1 MMDAFTPLSQDWF
14 TAAFAQPTRVQQEA
28 WPAIARGEHT
38 LMVAPTG
45 SGKTLAG
52 FFWSIDRLSRL
63 PVDAPAGVRVLYIS
77 PLKALAYDVQKN
89 LRSPLDGL
97 LRMAEQRGDTLRQI
111 TQASRTGDTTQKQRR
126 SIAKHPPDIL
136 ITTPESL
143 YLMLTSQVREA
154 LRSVH
159 TVIIDEIHTMAGT
172 KRGAHL
178 ALSLERLSR
187 LADEEPQRIGMSATQ
202 RPLSVVAKYLGGDRK
217 VQIIDTSEDPNLD
230 LQVVV
235 PMTDMERPWA
245 TGLPA
250 DLLPLPE
257 LDPEL
262 VLAEDRD
269 AQDDRSI
276 WPAIQPHLLELIQK
290 HHTTIVFTN
299 SRVLCEKLAQR
310 LNLMAREELV
320 LAHHGSVAHD
330 RRTMIEERLKEG
342 SLKGIVATSSLE
354 LGIDMGAVDLV
365 IQIASPGSVARGL
378 QRAGR
383 AGHGVGQRSVARIF
397 PKHRG
402 DLLEAAAVAQ
412 HMLRGD
418 IEHTRVPRN
427 PLDVLCQQLVAIVS
441 QADWQVDELHTLVR
455 RAAPFSDLSA
465 ALFFAC
471 LDMLSGRY
479 PSDDF
484 AELRPR
490 LSWDRDTDM
499 LSARRGARMLAVLN
513 AGTIPDRGSY
523 AVYIHPDGPRIG
535 ELDEEMVH
543 ESRRG
548 HTFILGASTWRI
560 QEITRDRVNVTP
572 APGEQARMPFWRG
585 QGPGR
590 PAELGRALGAFARE
604 LGDQPPETAVSWLQ
618 EQAPLDELAAK
629 NLVAYVQ
636 EQKSITGEI
645 PSDRRIV
652 IERFRDELGD
662 WRISILSPFGSRVH
676 APWALAIEA
685 ALGLESGF
693 EVQAMSSDDGVSL
706 RFADSDELPPDGVL
720 LPDPEE
726 LEELLLRQLD
736 RSALFATRF
745 RENAARAL
753 LLPRKRPGK
762 RTPLWAQRLRAQ
774 SLMAAVLQYP
784 GFPILL
790 ETTRECL
797 QDVFDVPGLKS
808 LLRDIQSRKVQV
820 LHVETQSPSPFA
832 RSMNFAWT
840 ANFLYDGDAPL
851 AERRA
856 HALTL
861 DPELLRDLLGEDE
874 LRKLLDP
881 AAVKQVQAELQ
892 RLDPERQIHHPEAL
906 HDALRALG
914 HLNPQ
919 AIAERCEGEQDGVGW
934 TQQLVSQ
941 RKALEVRIA
950 GQRQLIAV
958 EDSARYRDALGV
970 VLPPGLAGVWL
981 ESPHDPMR
989 DLVQRYGRSHGPF
1002 TQTALAAWLGLP
1014 PAQLTALLEQLC
1026 RDGRLQRGPLIPN
1039 ADGEAFCDSKIMR
1052 QLRRRTL
1059 ARLRAQIAAVGGA
1072 SLASFLC
1079 HWQGVGSKAHGKTRL
1094 LHVVEQLE
1102 GLPIAFSELERAV
1115 LSCRVHGYQS
1125 SLLDELGAMGSVVW
1139 IGAGALGTKDGK
1151 VRLMTRESVPLL
1163 LDPPELPED
1172 LSALHHALL
1181 SHLDS
1186 RGASFFIELSIAAG
1200 KPANDE
1206 LLQALWDLVW
1216 LGLISNDTCAPLRA
1230 LAVPSRSGGRSRLKR
1245 RRGPSL
1251 SAGGRWWLV
1260 STLFTELPSP
1270 TERAHS
1276 RAVMLLERY
1285 GVLSKEALSA
1295 ESWPG
1300 GFGSVYPILRA
1311 MEESGKLRR
1320 GWFVDGLSGAQF
1332 SLPGAV
1338 DALRAT
1344 VDKRHPQLLSV
1355 LDPANPYGSL
1365 LPWPAVS
1372 GSGSGSPRRVPG
1384 SVILTLG
1391 GEPILLL
1398 RKGSMLTFTQDGTR
1412 LRLGVRTLLSLAHK
1426 FFAKSVSIE
1435 TVNGEPAIGSTWES
1449 ELRLGGV
1456 ELDGGRL
1463 RLTLL

>member
-1 MMDAFTPLSQDWF
+1 MMDAFTPLSQEWF
-14 TAAFAQPTRVQQEA
+14 SAAFAEPTRVQREA
-28 WPAIARGEHT
+28 WPAIAAGQHT

-52 FFWSIDRLSRL
+52 FFWSIDKLSRL
-63 PVDAPAGVRVLYIS
+63 PVDAPEGVRVLYIS

-97 LRMAEQRGDTLRQI
+97 LRLADQRGETLRQI
-111 TQASRTGDTTQKQRR
+111 TQASRTGDTTQKQRSR
-126 SIAKHPPDIL
+126 ISRHPPDIL

-178 ALSLERLSR
+178 ALSMERLSR
-187 LADEEPQRIGMSATQ
+187 LADQEPQRIGISATQ
-202 RPLSVVAKYLGGDRK
+202 RPLSVVARYLGGDRK
-217 VQIIDTSEDPNLD
+217 VQIVDTSEAPNLD
-230 LQVVV
+230 LQVIV
-235 PMTDMERPWA
+235 PMHEMERPWA
-245 TGLPA
+245 TAIPA
-250 DLLPLPE
+250 DLAPLPE
-257 LDPEL
+257 RDEDLI
-262 VLAEDRD
+262 LAEDRD

-290 HHTTIVFTN
+290 HHTTIIFTN

-310 LNLMAREELV
+310 LNQMAQEELV

-330 RRTMIEERLKEG
+330 RRTMIEERLKQG

-365 IQIASPGSVARGL
+365 IQIESPGSVARGL

-383 AGHGVGQRSVARIF
+383 AGHGVGQRSIARIF

-418 IEHTRVPRN
+418 IEHTSIPRS

-441 QADWQVDELHTLVR
+441 QADWQLEELHALVR
-455 RAAPFSDLSA
+455 RAAPFSDLSS
-465 ALFFAC
+465 ALFSAC

-490 LSWDRDTDM
+490 LSWDRDTDT
-499 LSARRGARMLAVLN
+499 LSPRRGARMLAVLN

-548 HTFILGASTWRI
+548 HTFVLGASTWRI

-604 LGDQPPETAVSWLQ
+604 LGDQDPESAVQWLQ
-618 EQAPLDELAAK
+618 ERGPLDTLAAK
-629 NLVAYVQ
+629 NLVTYVQ
-636 EQKSITGEI
+636 EQKAFTGAI
-645 PSDRRIV
+645 PSDTRIV

-662 WRISILSPFGSRVH
+662 WRICILSPFGSRIH
-676 APWALAIEA
+676 APWALAIES

-693 EVQAMSSDDGVSL
+693 EVQAMSTDDGVAL
-706 RFADSDELPPDGVL
+706 RLADSDELPPDSVL

-726 LEELLLRQLD
+726 LEELLLRALD

-774 SLMAAVLQYP
+774 GLMAAVLQYP
-784 GFPILL
+784 SFPILL

-820 LHVETQSPSPFA
+820 LQVETESPSPFA

-856 HALTL
+856 QALSL

-881 AAVKQVQAELQ
+881 AAIAQVEAELQ
-892 RLDPERQIHHPEAL
+892 RLAPERQLRHPEAL

-914 HLNPQ
+914 HLSPEG
-919 AIAERCEGEQDGVGW
+919 IAERCEGEQDGEAW
-934 TQQLVSQ
+934 IKQLISQ
-941 RKALEVRIA
+941 RKALEVRIS
-950 GQRQLIAV
+950 GERQLIAV
-958 EDSARYRDALGV
+958 EDSGRYRDALGI
-970 VLPPGLAGVWL
+970 VLPPGLALVWL
-981 ESPHDPMR
+981 EPPEAPLR
-989 DLVQRYGRSHGPF
+989 DLVLRYGRTHGPY
-1002 TQTALAAWLGLP
+1002 TQASLASWLGLP
-1014 PAQLTALLEQLC
+1014 PAQLSALLEQLC
-1026 RDGRLQRGPLIPN
+1026 RDGRLQRGPLIPG
-1039 ADGEAFCDSKIMR
+1039 AEGEAFCDSKIMR

-1059 ARLRAQIAAVGGA
+1059 ALLRAEIAAVDGA
-1072 SLASFLC
+1072 ALASFLC
-1079 HWQGVGSKAHGKTRL
+1079 HWQGVGSKSQGKARL
-1094 LHVVEQLE
+1094 MQVIEQLE
-1102 GLPIAFSELERAV
+1102 GVALPFSELERGV
-1115 LSCRVHGYQS
+1115 LPLRVKAYQS

-1139 IGAGALGTKDGK
+1139 IGAGALGSRDGK

-1163 LDPPELPED
+1163 LDPPQLPAD
-1172 LSALHHALL
+1172 LSPMHSALL
-1181 SHLDS
+1181 EHLETK
-1186 RGASFFIELSIAAG
+1186 GASFFVELSAAAG
-1200 KPANDE
+1200 TPPNDE
-1206 LLQALWDLVW
+1206 LLGALWDLVW
-1216 LGLISNDTCAPLRA
+1216 MGLISNDTCAPLRA
-1230 LAVPSRSGGRSRLKR
+1230 LAVPKRSGGRSRLRR

-1285 GVLSKEALSA
+1285 GVLSKEAASA
-1295 ESWPG
+1295 EGWTG
-1300 GFGSVYPILRA
+1300 GFGSVYPLLRA
-1311 MEESGKLRR
+1311 MEEKGKLRR

-1338 DALRAT
+1338 DALRAS
-1344 VDKRHPQLLSV
+1344 VDKDHPVLLSAV
-1355 LDPANPYGSL
+1355 DPASPYGSL
-1365 LPWPAVS
+1365 LPWPKVT
-1372 GSGSGSPRRVPG
+1372 GTGSPRRVPG
-1384 SVILTLG
+1384 SVVLTLG
-1391 GEPILLL
+1391 GEAILLL
-1398 RKGSMLTFTQDGTR
+1398 RQGTLLSFTQDNQRLTR
-1412 LRLGVRTLLSLAHK
+1412 AVRTLTSHAHT
-1426 FFAKSVSIE
+1426 FFDKSVVIE
-1435 TVNGEPAIGSTWES
+1435 TVNGQPAIGSPLES
-1449 ELRLGGV
+1449 ALRKGGL
-1456 ELDGGRL
+1456 EGDGARL

>member
-14 TAAFAQPTRVQQEA
+14 TAAFANPTRVQQEA
-28 WPAIARGEHT
+28 WPAIAKGEHT

-52 FFWSIDRLSRL
+52 FFWSIDKLSRL
-63 PVDAPAGVRVLYIS
+63 PEDAPEGVRVLYIS

-97 LRMAEQRGDTLRQI
+97 TRLAQQRGEALRHI
-111 TQASRTGDTTQKQRR
+111 TQASRTGDTTQKQRS
-126 SIAKHPPDIL
+126 SIARHPPDIL

-143 YLMLTSQVREA
+143 YLMLTSKVREA
-154 LRSVH
+154 LRTVH

-187 LADEEPQRIGMSATQ
+187 LADQEPQRIGMSATQ
-202 RPLSVVAKYLGGDRK
+202 RPLSVVARYLGGDRK
-217 VQIIDTSEDPNLD
+217 VQIVDTSEDPNLD
-230 LQVVV
+230 LKVIV
-235 PMTDMERPWA
+235 PMEDMERPWA
-245 TGLPA
+245 TAIPA

-257 LDPEL
+257 RDEDLI
-262 VLAEDRD
+262 LAEDRD
-269 AQDDRSI
+269 DQDDRSI

-290 HHTTIVFTN
+290 HNTTIVFTN
-299 SRVLCEKLAQR
+299 SRVLCERLAQR
-310 LNLMAREELV
+310 LNQMAREELV
-320 LAHHGSVAHD
+320 MAHHGSVAHA

-365 IQIASPGSVARGL
+365 IQIESPGSVARGL

-383 AGHGVGQRSVARIF
+383 AGHGVGQRSIARIF
-397 PKHRG
+397 PKYRG

-418 IEHTRVPRN
+418 IEHTAILRN

-441 QADWQVDELHTLVR
+441 QADWNVDELHALVR
-455 RAAPFSDLSA
+455 RAAPFAELSA
-465 ALFFAC
+465 ALFSAC

-479 PSDDF
+479 PSEDF

-490 LSWDRDTDM
+490 LSWDRNTDL

-513 AGTIPDRGSY
+513 AGTIPDRGNY

-548 HTFILGASTWRI
+548 HTFVLGASTWRI

-590 PAELGRALGAFARE
+590 PAELGRALGSFARE
-604 LGDQPPETAVSWLQ
+604 LGDQDLESAVAWLQ
-618 EQAPLDELAAK
+618 EQGPLDDLAAK

-636 EQKSITGEI
+636 EQKRFTGSI
-645 PSDRRIV
+645 PSDTRIV

-662 WRISILSPFGSRVH
+662 WRICILSPFGSRVH
-676 APWALAIEA
+676 APWALAIES

-693 EVQAMSSDDGVSL
+693 EVQAMSSDDGVAL
-706 RFADSDELPPDGVL
+706 RLADSDELPPDSVL

-774 SLMAAVLQYP
+774 GLMAAVLQYP

-797 QDVFDVPGLKS
+797 QDAFDVPGLKS

-820 LHVETQSPSPFA
+820 IQVETESPSPFA

-856 HALTL
+856 QALTL

-874 LRKLLDP
+874 LRKLLNP
-881 AAVKQVQAELQ
+881 EAIAQVEAELQ
-892 RLDPERQIHHPEAL
+892 RLDPDRQIRHPEGL

-914 HLNPQ
+914 HLDPEQ
-919 AIAERCEGEQDGVGW
+919 IAARCEGEQDGEAW
-934 TQQLVSQ
+934 IAQLMSQ
-941 RKALEVRIA
+941 RKALDLRIA
-950 GQRQLIAV
+950 GKRQLIAV
-958 EDSARYRDALGV
+958 EDSGRYRDALGV
-970 VLPPGLAGVWL
+970 VLPPGLALVWL
-981 ESPHDPMR
+981 ESPPDPLR
-989 DLVQRYGRSHGPF
+989 DLVVRYGRSHGPF
-1002 TQTALAAWLGLP
+1002 TQDSLAAWLGLP
-1014 PAQLTALLEQLC
+1014 PAQLSAVLEQLC
-1026 RDGRLQRGPLIPN
+1026 RDGRMQRGPLIPG
-1039 ADGEAFCDSKIMR
+1039 AEGEAFCDNKIMR

-1059 ARLRAQIAAVGGA
+1059 ALLRAEIAAVDGA
-1072 SLASFLC
+1072 ALANFLC
-1079 HWQGVGSKAHGKTRL
+1079 HWQGVGSKSQGKARL
-1094 LHVVEQLE
+1094 LQVVEQLE
-1102 GLPIAFSELERAV
+1102 GLALPFSELEPGV
-1115 LSCRVHGYQS
+1115 LASRVKGYQS

-1151 VRLMTRESVPLL
+1151 IRLMTRESVPLL
-1163 LDPPELPED
+1163 LDPPEVPEGLD
-1172 LSALHHALL
+1172 PLHGALL
-1181 SHLDS
+1181 AHLES
-1186 RGASFFIELSIAAG
+1186 KGASFFVELSTAAG
-1200 KPANDE
+1200 NPANDA

-1216 LGLISNDTCAPLRA
+1216 MGLISNDTCAPLRA
-1230 LAVPSRSGGRSRLKR
+1230 LARPKRSAGRSRLRR

-1270 TERAHS
+1270 TERAHA

-1285 GVLSKEALSA
+1285 GVLSKEALSS
-1295 ESWPG
+1295 EGWTG
-1300 GFGSVYPILRA
+1300 GFGSVYPLLRA

-1338 DALRAT
+1338 DALRVH
-1344 VDKRHPQLLSV
+1344 VDKDHPQLLSV
-1355 LDPANPYGSL
+1355 VDPANPYGSL
-1365 LPWPAVS
+1365 LPWPAVI
-1372 GSGSGSPRRVPG
+1372 GSGSPRRVPG

-1398 RKGSMLTFTQDGTR
+1398 KKGSLLTFTQDEAQ
-1412 LRLGVRTLLSLAHK
+1412 LRLGVRTLVAKAHT
-1426 FFAKSVSIE
+1426 FFAKSVVIE
-1435 TVNGEPAIGSTWES
+1435 TVNGQPAIGSPLEAT
-1449 ELRLGGV
+1449 LRKGGL
-1456 ELDGGRL
+1456 EGDGGRL